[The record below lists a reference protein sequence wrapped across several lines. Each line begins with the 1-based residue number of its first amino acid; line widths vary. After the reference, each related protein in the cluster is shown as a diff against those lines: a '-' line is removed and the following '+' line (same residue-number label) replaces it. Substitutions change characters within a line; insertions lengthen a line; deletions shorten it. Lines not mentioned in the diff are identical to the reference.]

1 MTKKAWY
8 IENSNELDNAI
19 INITSTFPCFIDMEF
34 IEMNYSKVEIEAR
47 AEDIASIEE
56 ILAPLV

>member
-1 MTKKAWY
+1 MIKKAWY